1 MILALIALCCASA
14 SVGSGASS
22 VPPHEDVARMARFV
36 VNKCDWASMATIS
49 THEPVKGQPF
59 SNSFSISD
67 GPAGNGTGTPYLYLT
82 HLEISVQDLQ
92 VNPQASLSVSLAQ
105 TSYCKNHGF
114 DPQSPLC
121 AHIILSGS
129 VLQVDDGEV
138 SVAKDSLFSRHPEMM
153 DWPTDHS
160 WFFAK
165 MKISQ
170 VWVLDYFGGVKTVTP
185 EQYYKATPY
194 RKYHGNDTHNVDEP
208 HGSTDKILSRISAEH
223 H

>member
-1 MILALIALCCASA
+1 MMMMMRRKDRSLLAVCVALVAA
-14 SVGSGASS
+14 LGGSLS
-22 VPPHEDVARMARFV
+22 VPPHEEVARMARFV

-49 THEPVKGQPF
+49 THDPVRGQPF
-59 SNSFSISD
+59 SNAFSISD

-92 VNPQASLSVSLAQ
+92 VNPQSSLSVSLAQ

-129 VLQVDDGEV
+129 MVEV
-138 SVAKDSLFSRHPEMM
+138 NGSEASVAKAALFSRHPEMI
-153 DWPTDHS
+153 DWPTDHN

-165 MKISQ
+165 MNITQ

-185 EQYYKATPY
+185 EEYYRATPY
-194 RKYHGNDTHNVDEP
+194 RKHSGSDT
-208 HGSTDKILSRISAEH
+208 L
-223 H
+223 